1 MTVDL
6 LWALLG
12 VVLGAAVAVGLGY
25 LLKPRAGSSRPPVAP
40 PVPPRGARRS
50 SQAGLAGSEPQRRP
64 PASARTGPQT
74 RPQGTSH
81 PRRLPSPTAV
91 DIAIASQRE
100 AAAEAKRQARR
111 RADADIARQEA
122 SRQAQPPLP
131 EAPFSALSLPLDK
144 PTTGPSEDAG
154 LGRRRPPHTSLGSQ
168 ALHNPLTPPAW
179 TPNARS
185 APAAPTP
192 APRPQA
198 LHADPAA
205 AAAAAGVPF
214 AEPETQSQ
222 VSINPSELTALA
234 PLPRPSFDATVV
246 AGFEPTVMAP
256 MWPPAPPR
264 SPNPPAATP
273 GFTPHNTPS
282 VAALPPADAALTV
295 LVVDDSKV
303 VRIKISRLLEK
314 HHYRVLLA
322 DDGLSAMQSMAT
334 DWPDLLISDVE
345 MPGLDGFGLVEQL
358 RQFPQGAA
366 LPVIMIT
373 SSNDKH
379 REQASRVGIQV
390 LLGKPYDEALLLVEV
405 ENALARVA
413 RPAPAGLVLQ

>member
-6 LWALLG
+6 LWALSG
-12 VVLGAAVAVGLGY
+12 VVLGGAVAVGLGW
-25 LLKPRAGSSRPPVAP
+25 LLKRRAAPSRPPGAP
-40 PVPPRGARRS
+40 TVPPRGARLS
-50 SQAGLAGSEPQRRP
+50 SQAGLAGSEPQRRV

-74 RPQGTSH
+74 RPQGPSH

-91 DIAIASQRE
+91 DIAIAGQRE

-131 EAPFSALSLPLDK
+131 EAPFSALSLPLDR
-144 PTTGPSEDAG
+144 PATGPSDDAG
-154 LGRRRPPHTSLGSQ
+154 LERRRPPHTGLGSQ
-168 ALHNPLTPPAW
+168 ALPGGPLSTPAW

-185 APAAPTP
+185 AAPDATP
-192 APRPQA
+192 SPTRQA
-198 LHADPAA
+198 LRPDPAA
-205 AAAAAGVPF
+205 TAVDLPF
-214 AEPETQSQ
+214 PESETHSQ
-222 VSINPSELTALA
+222 ASFNPSELTALT
-234 PLPRPSFDATVV
+234 PLPRPGFDAT
-246 AGFEPTVMAP
+246 AMASFEPTVMAP
-256 MWPPAPPR
+256 LRPPAPQQV
-264 SPNPPAATP
+264 PASLGGTP
-273 GFTPHNTPS
+273 GLRPAYAPS
-282 VAALPPADAALTV
+282 HSVPAPTESALTV

-303 VRIKISRLLEK
+303 VRIKTSRLLEK

-322 DDGLSAMQSMAT
+322 DDGLTAMQGMAT
-334 DWPDLLISDVE
+334 DWPDLVISDVE

-373 SSNDKH
+373 SSNEKH
-379 REQASRVGIQV
+379 RERATQAGIEV
-390 LLGKPYDEALLLVEV
+390 LLGKPYDEALLLVEI
-405 ENALARVA
+405 ERALARVA